1 MNLVSRRA
9 CASLI
14 GWAAL
19 GAFAAAWTSPAFGAE
34 RGPARASAVGN
45 PAGLAASDTEARVI
59 VKFKAD
65 SGLMRAL
72 VARAA
77 LGAGSEADGPQ
88 QAQSLSA
95 RLGLALRDGRVM
107 GPRAQLVHAAGMRSQ
122 DLAARLAAQAD
133 VEYAVVDE
141 RMRIQAVPNDPL
153 YGAGQAT
160 TPAVGQ
166 WYLRAPNSN
175 RIVDA
180 SSVLSAINIEPAWA
194 ITAGKRSVVV
204 AVLDT
209 GVRADHPDLA
219 GKLLAGY
226 DFVSDAGAAND
237 GGGRDADPTDPGDG
251 VTAAD
256 VGVVRGCVA
265 SDVGSSSWH
274 GTQTAG
280 LIGAAT
286 NNAVGMAGVGR
297 DVMVL
302 PVRVLGKCG
311 GDTSDI
317 VDALKWAAGIPVAG
331 VPANL
336 NPAKV
341 INLSLGSSAS
351 CSAAYIDVFQQVAA
365 KGVVVVAAAGNDGL
379 AVGSPASCAG
389 VIAVGG
395 VRHAG
400 TKVGYSDLGPEIALS
415 APAGNC
421 VNLTGSCLFPLL
433 TTANNGAQGP
443 GTNIYT
449 DGDTHPTL
457 GTSFSSPLVAGTV
470 ALMFSVNPALTSGQ
484 VRAILKGTARPFPA
498 DSPGASLRACTAPT
512 GVAQGSECFCTTSA
526 CGAGLLD
533 AGAAVT
539 AVGTLWANI
548 AATPTYPLVGR
559 EMALSGSL
567 SNAGGIVAGSSFQ
580 WEILSGNSIASF
592 VGGTRAPTATLL
604 PSGPGSVVVRMT
616 GIDPTGRLA
625 VSDTTVNVSGAPI
638 ARIASIPSSVVVG
651 TAALLDGSASMT
663 SATGSLV
670 LSGYQWLITGG
681 TGHAGFVGAAD
692 GPKVTLVADM
702 AGSVTVSL
710 TVTDSAGQ
718 QDKTT
723 SLVTAIDGPGS
734 PAASSGGGGAMEL
747 GWLLGWL
754 ASVVGVYVVTPRPRR
769 ILSQRPLAH
778 TR

>member
-14 GWAAL
+14 AL
-19 GAFAAAWTSPAFGAE
+19 AAFASAGTVPAHGAE
-34 RGPARASAVGN
+34 RGPARSSAEGKAASA
-45 PAGLAASDTEARVI
+45 AAIETDARVI

-72 VARAA
+72 AARTAATGVA
-77 LGAGSEADGPQ
+77 GDTDGPQ
-88 QAQSLSA
+88 HAQALSV

-141 RMRIQAVPNDPL
+141 RMRVRAAPNDPL
-153 YGAGQAT
+153 YAAGQPG

-180 SSVLSAINIEPAWA
+180 SSVLSSINVEAAWA
-194 ITAGKRSVVV
+194 ITTGKRSVVV

-209 GVRADHPDLA
+209 GVRFDHPDLA
-219 GKLLAGY
+219 GKLLNGY
-226 DFVSDAGAAND
+226 DFVADAGAAND
-237 GGGRDADPTDPGDG
+237 GNGRDADPTDPGDG

-265 SDVGSSSWH
+265 SDIASSSWH

-286 NNAVGMAGVGR
+286 NNGVGMAGVGR

-317 VDALKWAAGIPVAG
+317 LDALKWAAGIPVAG
-331 VPANL
+331 VSANL

-341 INLSLGSSAS
+341 INLSLGSTAS

-379 AVGSPASCAG
+379 AVGSPANCAG

-443 GTNIYT
+443 GTYIYT

-470 ALMFSVNPALTSGQ
+470 ALMFSANPALTP
-484 VRAILKGTARPFPA
+484 ALALAALKSTARSFPSTGA
-498 DSPGASLRACTAPT
+498 DAAVKACVAPT
-512 GVAQGSECFCTTSA
+512 AVAQGSECYCTTST

-533 AGAAVT
+533 AGAAVALVAKVT
-539 AVGTLWANI
+539 ANI
-548 AATPTYPLVGR
+548 AVASTSVAVGAAV
-559 EMALSGSL
+559 ALDGAGSH
-567 SNAGGIVAGSSFQ
+567 AVAGRTITGYQWAIFDGAAFAAFSSAT
-580 WEILSGNSIASF
+580 NAD
-592 VGGTRAPTATLL
+592 TATLK
-604 PSGPGSVVVRMT
+604 
-616 GIDPTGRLA
+616 
-625 VSDTTVNVSGAPI
+625 
-638 ARIASIPSSVVVG
+638 
-651 TAALLDGSASMT
+651 T
-663 SATGSLV
+663 SATG
-670 LSGYQWLITGG
+670 
-681 TGHAGFVGAAD
+681 F
-692 GPKVTLVADM
+692 
-702 AGSVTVSL
+702 VTVSL

-718 QDKTT
+718 TDTT
-723 SLVTAIDGPGS
+723 TATLTVGKPAPIVPPPEPVGP

-754 ASVVGVYVVTPRPRR
+754 ASVVGVYAVTPRPRR
-769 ILSQRPLAH
+769 IFSQRPSAH

>member
-1 MNLVSRRA
+1 MNLVFRRA

-19 GAFAAAWTSPAFGAE
+19 CACAAAGTAPALGAE

-45 PAGLAASDTEARVI
+45 PAGRAARDTEARVI

-72 VARAA
+72 AARTA

-107 GPRAQLVHAAGMRSQ
+107 GPHAQLVHAAGMRSQ

-141 RMRIQAVPNDPL
+141 RMRIQAAPNDPL

-219 GKLLAGY
+219 SKLLAGY
-226 DFVSDAGAAND
+226 DFVTDAGAAND

-317 VDALKWAAGIPVAG
+317 LDALKWAAGIPVAG
-331 VPANL
+331 VAANPFPAN
-336 NPAKV
+336 V
-341 INLSLGSSAS
+341 INLSLGSTAA

-379 AVGSPASCAG
+379 AVGSPANCPN

-400 TKVGYSDLGPEIALS
+400 TKVGYSDLGPQIALS

-421 VNLTGSCLFPLL
+421 VNQNGTCLFPLL
-433 TTANNGAQGP
+433 TTSNNGTQGP
-443 GTNIYT
+443 GASIFT
-449 DGDTHPTL
+449 DGDTRASL

-470 ALMFSVNPALTSGQ
+470 ALMFSANRTLTPAQAL
-484 VRAILKGTARPFPA
+484 AALKGTARSFPSTGA
-498 DSPGASLRACTAPT
+498 DAAVKACVAPT
-512 GVAQGSECFCTTSA
+512 AVAQGSECYCTTST

-533 AGAAVT
+533 AGAAVA
-539 AVGTLWANI
+539 AVAKLTANI
-548 AATPTYPLVGR
+548 AL
-559 EMALSGSL
+559 
-567 SNAGGIVAGSSFQ
+567 
-580 WEILSGNSIASF
+580 AS
-592 VGGTRAPTATLL
+592 T
-604 PSGPGSVVVRMT
+604 
-616 GIDPTGRLA
+616 
-625 VSDTTVNVSGAPI
+625 
-638 ARIASIPSSVVVG
+638 SVVVG
-651 TAALLDGSASMT
+651 APVALDGSSSNTLAGRT
-663 SATGSLV
+663 IT
-670 LSGYQWLITGG
+670 GYQWAITDGAAV
-681 TGHAGFVGAAD
+681 AGFSSATNAA
-692 GPKVTLVADM
+692 TANLATSA
-702 AGSVTVSL
+702 AGSVTISL

-718 QDKTT
+718 TDTT
-723 SLVTAIDGPGS
+723 TATLAVGRPVPIVPPPVPVDP

-754 ASVVGVYVVTPRPRR
+754 ASVIGVYAVTPRPRR
-769 ILSQRPLAH
+769 QRG
-778 TR
+778 

>member
-14 GWAAL
+14 AL
-19 GAFAAAWTSPAFGAE
+19 AAFASAGTVPAHGAE
-34 RGPARASAVGN
+34 RGPARSSAEGKAASA
-45 PAGLAASDTEARVI
+45 AAIETDARVI
-59 VKFKAD
+59 VKFRAD
-65 SGLMRAL
+65 SSLMRAL
-72 VARAA
+72 AARTAATGVA
-77 LGAGSEADGPQ
+77 GDTDGPQ
-88 QAQSLSA
+88 HAQALSV

-141 RMRIQAVPNDPL
+141 RMRVRAAPNDPL
-153 YGAGQAT
+153 YAAGQPG

-180 SSVLSAINIEPAWA
+180 SSVLSSINVEAAWA
-194 ITAGKRSVVV
+194 ITTGKRSVVV

-209 GVRADHPDLA
+209 GVRFDHPDLA
-219 GKLLAGY
+219 GKLLNGY
-226 DFVSDAGAAND
+226 DFVADAGAAND
-237 GGGRDADPTDPGDG
+237 GNGRDADPTDPGDG

-265 SDVGSSSWH
+265 SDIDSSSWH

-286 NNAVGMAGVGR
+286 NNGVGMASVGR

-311 GDTSDI
+311 GIDSDI
-317 VDALKWAAGIPVAG
+317 QDALKWAAGIPVAG
-331 VPANL
+331 VATNPNPAN
-336 NPAKV
+336 V
-341 INLSLGSSAS
+341 INLSLGSTAS
-351 CSAAYIDVFQQVAA
+351 CNAAYIDVFQQVAA

-379 AVGSPASCAG
+379 KVGSPASCPN

-421 VNLTGSCLFPLL
+421 VNPKGSTCLFPLL
-433 TTANNGAQGP
+433 TTSNNGAQGP
-443 GTNIYT
+443 GASIYT
-449 DGDTHPTL
+449 DGGASSTL

-470 ALMFSVNPALTSGQ
+470 ALMFSANRTLTPAQALI
-484 VRAILKGTARPFPA
+484 ALKSTARGFPF
-498 DSPGASLRACTAPT
+498 SGAAPIQREDNGPFFPVGACSAPT
-512 GVAQGSECFCTTSA
+512 NVAQGYECYCTTST

-533 AGAAVT
+533 AGAAV
-539 AVGTLWANI
+539 ALVATLTANI
-548 AATPTYPLVGR
+548 AVASTSVLVGAAV
-559 EMALSGSL
+559 ALDGSGSH
-567 SNAGGIVAGSSFQ
+567 AVAGRTITGYQWAITDGAAFAAFSSAT
-580 WEILSGNSIASF
+580 NA
-592 VGGTRAPTATLL
+592 ATATL
-604 PSGPGSVVVRMT
+604 
-616 GIDPTGRLA
+616 A
-625 VSDTTVNVSGAPI
+625 
-638 ARIASIPSSVVVG
+638 
-651 TAALLDGSASMT
+651 T
-663 SATGSLV
+663 SA
-670 LSGYQWLITGG
+670 
-681 TGHAGFVGAAD
+681 AGF
-692 GPKVTLVADM
+692 
-702 AGSVTVSL
+702 VTVSL

-718 QDKTT
+718 TDITT
-723 SLVTAIDGPGS
+723 VTLTVGKPAPIVPPPVPVDPPG
-734 PAASSGGGGAMEL
+734 ASSGGGGAMDL

-754 ASVVGVYVVTPRPRR
+754 ASVVGVYAVTPRPRR

>member
-14 GWAAL
+14 ALAAL
-19 GAFAAAWTSPAFGAE
+19 ASAWAVPALGAE
-34 RGPARASAVGN
+34 RGPARASAVGV
-45 PAGLAASDTEARVI
+45 PVSAAAADTEARVI

-72 VARAA
+72 AARTA
-77 LGAGSEADGPQ
+77 LGASSEVDGPQ
-88 QAQSLSA
+88 QAQSLST

-122 DLAARLAAQAD
+122 DLAARLAAQTD

-141 RMRIQAVPNDPL
+141 RMRIQAAPNDPL
-153 YGAGQAT
+153 YGAGQAG

-194 ITAGKRSVVV
+194 ITTGKRSVVV
-204 AVLDT
+204 AILDT
-209 GVRADHPDLA
+209 GVRFDHPDLA

-226 DFVSDAGAAND
+226 DFITDAGAAND
-237 GGGRDADPTDPGDG
+237 GGGRDADPSDPGDG

-265 SDVGSSSWH
+265 SDIGSSSWH
-274 GTQTAG
+274 GTQVAG

-286 NNAVGMAGVGR
+286 NNGVGMAGVGR

-317 VDALKWAAGIPVAG
+317 LDALKWAAGIPVAG
-331 VPANL
+331 VTANP

-341 INLSLGSSAS
+341 INLSLGSTAS
-351 CSAAYIDVFQQVAA
+351 CSAAYLDVFQQVAA

-379 AVGSPASCAG
+379 AVGSPANCVG

-421 VNLTGSCLFPLL
+421 VNLNGSCLFPLL
-433 TTANNGAQGP
+433 TTSNNGAQAPSAG
-443 GTNIYT
+443 IYT
-449 DGDTHPTL
+449 DGDLHPTL

-470 ALMFSVNPALTSGQ
+470 ALMFSANPALTPALALAG
-484 VRAILKGTARPFPA
+484 LKSTARSFPSTGFDA
-498 DSPGASLRACTAPT
+498 AVKACVAPSA
-512 GVAQGSECFCTTSA
+512 VAQGSECYCTTST

-533 AGAAVT
+533 AGAAVALVAKVT
-539 AVGTLWANI
+539 ANI
-548 AATPTYPLVGR
+548 A
-559 EMALSGSL
+559 
-567 SNAGGIVAGSSFQ
+567 VAS
-580 WEILSGNSIASF
+580 
-592 VGGTRAPTATLL
+592 T
-604 PSGPGSVVVRMT
+604 
-616 GIDPTGRLA
+616 
-625 VSDTTVNVSGAPI
+625 
-638 ARIASIPSSVVVG
+638 SVVVG
-651 TAALLDGSASMT
+651 AAVALDGA
-663 SATGSLV
+663 GSHAV
-670 LSGYQWLITGG
+670 AGRTITGYQWAITDGAAFAAFSSA
-681 TGHAGFVGAAD
+681 TNAATATLATSAAGF
-692 GPKVTLVADM
+692 
-702 AGSVTVSL
+702 VTVSL

-718 QDKTT
+718 TDTT
-723 SLVTAIDGPGS
+723 TTTLTVGKPAPIVPPPVPVDP

-754 ASVVGVYVVTPRPRR
+754 ASVVGVYAVTPRPRR
-769 ILSQRPLAH
+769 IFSQRPSAH